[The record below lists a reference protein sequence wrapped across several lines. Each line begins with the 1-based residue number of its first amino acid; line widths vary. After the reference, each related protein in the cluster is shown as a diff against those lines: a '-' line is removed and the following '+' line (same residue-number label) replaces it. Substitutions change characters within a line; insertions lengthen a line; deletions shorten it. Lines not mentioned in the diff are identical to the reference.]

1 MCVYARAC
9 ILVCLGAWRDQNK
22 ASDPLDLEFQEAL
35 NCHVG
40 TNLVPLKSRNRSSQ
54 LSHNSNPIS
63 SNAYVHGFQ
72 KHFRF
77 LKSSLDASFWNSFF
91 FLNLWSIYFM
101 YVPTYL
107 FVQVPMETK
116 RGYQISEILWVNQKW
131 LLDTEPFVLS
141 KSSTSHLPTRFPVHQ
156 AWCGSH
162 IYMACKTITH
172 KIKYKI

>member
-91 FLNLWSIYFM
+91 FFKFM
-101 YVPTYL
+101 IYL
-107 FVQVPMETK
+107 FYVCAYLSVCAGAHGDQK
-116 RGYQISEILWVNQKW
+116 RVSDLWNIVSQPEMAVGHWTLCPLQEQHK
-131 LLDTEPFVLS
+131 PSPHPV
-141 KSSTSHLPTRFPVHQ
+141 SSAPGLMWFTYIHGMQNNHT
-156 AWCGSH
+156 
-162 IYMACKTITH
+162 
-172 KIKYKI
+172 